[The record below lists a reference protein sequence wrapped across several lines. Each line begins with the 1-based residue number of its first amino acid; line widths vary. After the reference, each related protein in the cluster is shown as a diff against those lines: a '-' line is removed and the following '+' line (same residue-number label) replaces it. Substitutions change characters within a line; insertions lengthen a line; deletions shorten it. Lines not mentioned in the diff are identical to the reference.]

1 MSSIND
7 GGMNCLQISN
17 FDSNFYVQ
25 KVWISHLDVKVENGE
40 FPISTFLNLIFND
53 FY

>member
-17 FDSNFYVQ
+17 FDSNFYILQ
-25 KVWISHLDVKVENGE
+25 FRILYLDVKFQNGQ
-40 FPISTFLNLIFND
+40 IIG
-53 FY
+53 